1 MDGVNVVTTEK
12 LRELSAINNTL
23 HEFLLIEEQKP
34 SEASIVSHVILK
46 ADIRD
51 STTLTRTLYERG
63 LNPASYFSLNFF
75 DPVNKLLPKYA
86 ATKVFIEGDAL
97 ILALFERDGEQGFG
111 VGKTCMLAK
120 EMIQIVRAYNEQA
133 IKSGLPNLELGLGI
147 CFQDSAPMYLMD
159 GAHRI
164 MISKA
169 LNESDRLS
177 GCSKGARRFVTRETP
192 FNVFSFQ
199 TVDDSDTGGMPDEFL
214 VRYNIG
220 GIHIN
225 AVAFAKLQK
234 EISLQ
239 EHEMDVP
246 MIWGTQK
253 IKLYSGVVPVERGI
267 FHKIL
272 VREGTIAR
280 VDGSTFAFEGW
291 TDKKYYEVVVNDAL
305 YDQLSSAFPL
315 N

>member
-1 MDGVNVVTTEK
+1 
-12 LRELSAINNTL
+12 
-23 HEFLLIEEQKP
+23 
-34 SEASIVSHVILK
+34 
-46 ADIRD
+46 
-51 STTLTRTLYERG
+51 
-63 LNPASYFSLNFF
+63 
-75 DPVNKLLPKYA
+75 
-86 ATKVFIEGDAL
+86 
-97 ILALFERDGEQGFG
+97 
-111 VGKTCMLAK
+111 
-120 EMIQIVRAYNEQA
+120 
-133 IKSGLPNLELGLGI
+133 
-147 CFQDSAPMYLMD
+147 MYLMD
-159 GAHRI
+159 GSHRI

-199 TVDDSDTGGMPDEFL
+199 TVDDADTGGMPDEFL

-225 AVAFAKLQK
+225 SVAFEKLRK

-239 EHEMDVP
+239 EHMIEVP
-246 MIWGTQK
+246 MIWGPEK

-272 VREGTIAR
+272 VREGTISR

-291 TDKKYYEVVVNDAL
+291 TDKKYYEVVANDAL
-305 YDQLSSAFPL
+305 YEQLASAFPL

>member
-1 MDGVNVVTTEK
+1 
-12 LRELSAINNTL
+12 
-23 HEFLLIEEQKP
+23 
-34 SEASIVSHVILK
+34 
-46 ADIRD
+46 
-51 STTLTRTLYERG
+51 
-63 LNPASYFSLNFF
+63 
-75 DPVNKLLPKYA
+75 
-86 ATKVFIEGDAL
+86 
-97 ILALFERDGEQGFG
+97 
-111 VGKTCMLAK
+111 
-120 EMIQIVRAYNEQA
+120 
-133 IKSGLPNLELGLGI
+133 
-147 CFQDSAPMYLMD
+147 MYLMD

-239 EHEMDVP
+239 EHEMDVQ